1 MTTHD
6 PTIHACI
13 DLIVEVIGH
22 ITHALN
28 GHSIFN
34 KQFSK
39 PIYNTAVCVHK
50 IVTRFIV

>member
-6 PTIHACI
+6 PTIPCI

-28 GHSIFN
+28 AHSIFN

-39 PIYNTAVCVHK
+39 PIYNTAALCVHK